1 MLSYTVIN
9 GYFCKVTLQWHYIK
23 ANLCENCA
31 KIVRKLCE
39 NCAKILFA
47 LLYYSNKFLYN
58 NEIILSRY
66 TVILF
71 LPISLLQSKLR

>member
-31 KIVRKLCE
+31 KIVRK
-39 NCAKILFA
+39 
-47 LLYYSNKFLYN
+47 YYSRCS
-58 NEIILSRY
+58 I
-66 TVILF
+66 TVINSF
-71 LPISLLQSKLR
+71 TTMK

>member
-1 MLSYTVIN
+1 MVISAKLLCN
-9 GYFCKVTLQWHYIK
+9 GTILKQI
-23 ANLCENCA
+23 CA

>member
-39 NCAKILFA
+39 NCAKIVRK
-47 LLYYSNKFLYN
+47 YYSRCS
-58 NEIILSRY
+58 I
-66 TVILF
+66 TVINSF
-71 LPISLLQSKLR
+71 TTMK

>member
-39 NCAKILFA
+39 NIIRAA
-47 LLYYSNKFLYN
+47 LL
-58 NEIILSRY
+58 
-66 TVILF
+66 
-71 LPISLLQSKLR
+71 Q